1 LEDIKEVSIMNT
13 GISRIGSLLLFA
25 LALAAALTLGVP
37 ALMAQ
42 NTDSAQGSSQ
52 AALKQVESKY
62 VCMVTNQLYDK
73 EQIPVNVEGKTYY
86 GCCQMCEAKLKKD
99 PSSRMAT
106 DPVSGKEVDKSTA
119 VIGAAPD
126 GKVYY
131 FESVEDLKAFDD
143 TTNQ

>member
-1 LEDIKEVSIMNT
+1 MT
-13 GISRIGSLLLFA
+13 LF
-25 LALAAALTLGVP
+25 VP
-37 ALMAQ
+37 APGAQ
-42 NTDSAQGSSQ
+42 NQGSDSTQ
-52 AALKQVESKY
+52 ANAQPELKQVESKY
-62 VCMVTNQLYDK
+62 VCMVTNQLYGK
-73 EQIPVNVEGKTYY
+73 EQIPVAVEGKMYY
-86 GCCQMCEAKLKKD
+86 GCCQMCEAKLKED

-131 FESVEDLKAFDD
+131 FENVEDLRAFGN

>member
-1 LEDIKEVSIMNT
+1 MST
-13 GISRIGSLLLFA
+13 GSSRIGSLLIFA
-25 LALAAALTLGVP
+25 LVLIAALTLYMVE
-37 ALMAQ
+37 ASAQ
-42 NTDSAQGSSQ
+42 NQGSDTTQ
-52 AALKQVESKY
+52 ANTSTDLKQVESKY

-73 EQIPVNVEGKTYY
+73 EQIPVAVEGKMYY
-86 GCCQMCEAKLKKD
+86 GCCQMCEAKLKED

-131 FESVEDLKAFDD
+131 FENAEDLKAYAN
-143 TTNQ
+143 TQGQ

>member
-1 LEDIKEVSIMNT
+1 MSN
-13 GISRIGSLLLFA
+13 GISRIGSILIFSLVLI
-25 LALAAALTLGVP
+25 AALTLYMGE
-37 ALMAQ
+37 AGAQ
-42 NTDSAQGSSQ
+42 NQGITSPE
-52 AALKQVESKY
+52 LKQVESKY

-73 EQIPVNVEGKTYY
+73 EQIPVAVDGKMYY
-86 GCCQMCEAKLKKD
+86 GCCQMCEAKLKED

-131 FESVEDLKAFDD
+131 FENAEDLKAFANSQ
-143 TTNQ
+143 NQ

>member
-1 LEDIKEVSIMNT
+1 MST
-13 GISRIGSLLLFA
+13 GSSRIGSLLIFA
-25 LALAAALTLGVP
+25 LVLISALSLYTVQAK
-37 ALMAQ
+37 AQ
-42 NTDSAQGSSQ
+42 NQGSDSSAQGNNPQ
-52 AALKQVESKY
+52 PLKQVESKY

-73 EQIPVNVEGKTYY
+73 EQIPVAVEGKTYY
-86 GCCQMCEAKLKKD
+86 GCCQMCEAKLKED

-131 FESVEDLKAFDD
+131 FENAEDLKAFAN
-143 TTNQ
+143 TQGQ

>member
-1 LEDIKEVSIMNT
+1 MSN
-13 GISRIGSLLLFA
+13 GISRIGSILVFSLVLI
-25 LALAAALTLGVP
+25 AALTLYMGE
-37 ALMAQ
+37 AGAQ
-42 NTDSAQGSSQ
+42 NQGTASPE
-52 AALKQVESKY
+52 LKQVESKY

-73 EQIPVNVEGKTYY
+73 EQIPVAVDGKTYY
-86 GCCQMCEAKLKKD
+86 GCCQMCEAKLKED

-131 FESVEDLKAFDD
+131 FENAEDLKAFANSQ
-143 TTNQ
+143 NQ

>member
-1 LEDIKEVSIMNT
+1 MSN
-13 GISRIGSLLLFA
+13 GISRIGSILIFSLVLI
-25 LALAAALTLGVP
+25 AALTLYMGE
-37 ALMAQ
+37 AGAQ
-42 NTDSAQGSSQ
+42 NQGTTSPE
-52 AALKQVESKY
+52 LKQVESKY

-73 EQIPVNVEGKTYY
+73 EQIPVAVDGKMYY
-86 GCCQMCEAKLKKD
+86 GCCQMCEAKLKED

-131 FESVEDLKAFDD
+131 FENAEDLKAFANSQ
-143 TTNQ
+143 NQ

>member
-1 LEDIKEVSIMNT
+1 MSN
-13 GISRIGSLLLFA
+13 GRSRIGSILIFSLVLI
-25 LALAAALTLGVP
+25 AALTLYMGE
-37 ALMAQ
+37 ASAQ
-42 NTDSAQGSSQ
+42 NQGTISPE
-52 AALKQVESKY
+52 LKQVESKY

-73 EQIPVNVEGKTYY
+73 EQIPVAVDGKTYY
-86 GCCQMCEAKLKKD
+86 GCCQMCEAKLKED

-131 FESVEDLKAFDD
+131 FENAEDLKAFANSQ
-143 TTNQ
+143 NQ

>member
-1 LEDIKEVSIMNT
+1 MSN
-13 GISRIGSLLLFA
+13 GRSRIGSILIFSLVLI
-25 LALAAALTLGVP
+25 AALTLYMGE
-37 ALMAQ
+37 AGAQ
-42 NTDSAQGSSQ
+42 NQGTTSPE
-52 AALKQVESKY
+52 LKQVESKY

-73 EQIPVNVEGKTYY
+73 EQIPVAVDGKTYY
-86 GCCQMCEAKLKKD
+86 GCCQMCEAKLKED

-131 FESVEDLKAFDD
+131 FENAEDLKAFANSQ
-143 TTNQ
+143 NQ

>member
-1 LEDIKEVSIMNT
+1 MSN
-13 GISRIGSLLLFA
+13 GRSRIGSILIFSLVLI
-25 LALAAALTLGVP
+25 AALTLYTGE
-37 ALMAQ
+37 AGAQ
-42 NTDSAQGSSQ
+42 NQGTTSPE
-52 AALKQVESKY
+52 LKQVESKY

-73 EQIPVNVEGKTYY
+73 EQIPVAVDGKMYY
-86 GCCQMCEAKLKKD
+86 GCCQMCEAKLKED

-131 FESVEDLKAFDD
+131 FENAEDLKAFANNR
-143 TTNQ
+143 NQ